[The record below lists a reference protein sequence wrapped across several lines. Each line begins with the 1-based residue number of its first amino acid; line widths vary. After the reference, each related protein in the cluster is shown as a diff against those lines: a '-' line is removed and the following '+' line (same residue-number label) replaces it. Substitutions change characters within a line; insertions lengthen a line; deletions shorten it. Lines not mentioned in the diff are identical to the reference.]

1 MMSEE
6 RRALPPPVTQAD
18 EYLHDIALSLRY
30 MNVVLAQVAVE
41 ISAAAAPAEG
51 DLVALREPEP
61 MKPKRRTRDEA

>member
-41 ISAAAAPAEG
+41 ISAAPVEG